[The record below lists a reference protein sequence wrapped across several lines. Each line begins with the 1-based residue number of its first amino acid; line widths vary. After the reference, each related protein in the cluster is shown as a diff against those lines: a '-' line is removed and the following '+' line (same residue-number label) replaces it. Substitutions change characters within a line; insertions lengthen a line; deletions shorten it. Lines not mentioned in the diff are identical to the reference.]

1 MTTFSFLGPFKKTV
15 VDFWNLVQQENV
27 QTIVM
32 LTNLVENNKNKCFQY
47 WPDVKGN
54 TVSYED
60 TEVTLLDEEIL
71 LHTVVRSLKVK
82 VFKIWF
88 LSFLPHLVYIYFYYQ
103 INSLI

>member
-1 MTTFSFLGPFKKTV
+1 
-15 VDFWNLVQQENV
+15 
-27 QTIVM
+27 M
-32 LTNLVENNKNKCFQY
+32 LTNLVENNKNKCFHY

-82 VFKIWF
+82 VFKITWF
-88 LSFLPHLVYIYFYYQ
+88 YLLCHTLSILFIPIKVTKVTISLCRSISINIFY
-103 INSLI
+103 

>member
-1 MTTFSFLGPFKKTV
+1 
-15 VDFWNLVQQENV
+15 
-27 QTIVM
+27 M

-82 VFKIWF
+82 VFKMIMV
-88 LSFLPHLVYIYFYYQ
+88 LSFLPHFVYTIYT
-103 INSLI
+103 N

>member
-1 MTTFSFLGPFKKTV
+1 
-15 VDFWNLVQQENV
+15 
-27 QTIVM
+27 M

-47 WPDVKGN
+47 WPDVKGK

-88 LSFLPHLVYIYFYYQ
+88 YLFCLTLSMLF
-103 INSLI
+103 

>member
-1 MTTFSFLGPFKKTV
+1 
-15 VDFWNLVQQENV
+15 
-27 QTIVM
+27 M

-82 VFKIWF
+82 VFEI
-88 LSFLPHLVYIYFYYQ
+88 
-103 INSLI
+103 